1 MSAIEPETTGRSAGD
16 DTRHSARPGAKQDRT
31 WSPADGLTLPRTPD
45 RQAVALERDRYRL
58 RESET
63 ELLATVGAFR
73 VVPERELTA
82 DRGDE
87 RNGTGD
93 RPSDGDVRSLVD
105 QGLIETRTI
114 MINNTP
120 ERVVVL
126 TTEGRDLLEAH
137 REPRE
142 ERDEPDQ
149 RYYAGLVK
157 PRELAH
163 DAQLYRMFEIERERL
178 EAEGARITRIVLD
191 YELKSEYHAFVHAQR
206 QAGVSA
212 NDARREFAD
221 THDLPFRRGHIA
233 LPDVR
238 IEYDSPDGDRLHRGP
253 RARDRALLAL
263 PDEWQA
269 GRRLPRLP
277 RRRRAPVWGRQG
289 RREPTRPT
297 PSGLAWLMEQ
307 RT

>member
-1 MSAIEPETTGRSAGD
+1 MHSESSRNESSPLIAATSATGQVTGR
-16 DTRHSARPGAKQDRT
+16 Q
-31 WSPADGLTLPRTPD
+31 
-45 RQAVALERDRYRL
+45 
-58 RESET
+58 
-63 ELLATVGAFR
+63 
-73 VVPERELTA
+73 TA
-82 DRGDE
+82 
-87 RNGTGD
+87 
-93 RPSDGDVRSLVD
+93 DVRSLVD

-142 ERDEPDQ
+142 DRDRPDQ

-178 EAEGARITRIVLD
+178 EAEGARIARVVLD

-212 NDARREFAD
+212 SDARREFAD
-221 THDLPFRRGHIA
+221 THDLPFRRRHIA

-238 IEYDSPDGDRLHRGP
+238 IEYDSPDGERLHRDLEF
-253 RARDRALLAL
+253 ADRALLAL

-277 RRRRAPVWGRQG
+277 RHRRAPVWGRQG
-289 RREPTRPT
+289 RGESTRPT
-297 PSGLAWLMEQ
+297 PSGLASLTAEGPSPWAMTRVRPGGPVL
-307 RT
+307 RIRGGVAGRRPCARSGVFRKAYGIP